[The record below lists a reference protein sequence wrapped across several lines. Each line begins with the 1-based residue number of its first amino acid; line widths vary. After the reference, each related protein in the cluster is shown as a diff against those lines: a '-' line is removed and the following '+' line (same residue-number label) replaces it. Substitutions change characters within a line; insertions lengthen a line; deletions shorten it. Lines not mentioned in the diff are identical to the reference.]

1 MHIYI
6 YMESVGIIIIAKD
19 TDKMFLL
26 HRAKKPIVW
35 SSLSGKMDE
44 GETPM
49 ETIKREIKE
58 EIGLDPG
65 KIKGIKE
72 LGVTKTNH
80 HVMVGFVDTEFVVP
94 DLEVEENDDYGWFSQ
109 DEIPSPIHKRWGET
123 FQLIKPYLNLRETIK
138 RQLRRLIK

>member
-1 MHIYI
+1 
-6 YMESVGIIIIAKD
+6 MESVGIIIIAKD

-26 HRAKKPIVW
+26 HRSKKPIVW

-94 DLEVEENDDYGWFSQ
+94 NLEVTENDDYGWFSQ

-138 RQLRRLIK
+138 RQLKRLLK

>member
-1 MHIYI
+1 
-6 YMESVGIIIIAKD
+6 MESVGIIIIAKD

-26 HRAKKPIVW
+26 HRSKKPIVW

-65 KIKGIKE
+65 KIKGIKQ

-138 RQLRRLIK
+138 RQLKRLLK

>member
-1 MHIYI
+1 
-6 YMESVGIIIIAKD
+6 
-19 TDKMFLL
+19 MFLF

-44 GETPM
+44 GESPM

-94 DLEVEENDDYGWFSQ
+94 NLEVTENDDYGWFSQ

-138 RQLRRLIK
+138 RQLKRLLK

>member
-1 MHIYI
+1 M

-26 HRAKKPIVW
+26 HRSKKPIVW

-65 KIKGIKE
+65 KIKGIKQ

-138 RQLRRLIK
+138 RQLKRLLK

>member
-44 GETPM
+44 GESPM

-65 KIKGIKE
+65 RSEEHTSE
-72 LGVTKTNH
+72 LQSH
-80 HVMVGFVDTEFVVP
+80 
-94 DLEVEENDDYGWFSQ
+94 
-109 DEIPSPIHKRWGET
+109 
-123 FQLIKPYLNLRETIK
+123 
-138 RQLRRLIK
+138 

>member
-1 MHIYI
+1 MLFR
-6 YMESVGIIIIAKD
+6 S
-19 TDKMFLL
+19 
-26 HRAKKPIVW
+26 
-35 SSLSGKMDE
+35 
-44 GETPM
+44 
-49 ETIKREIKE
+49 
-58 EIGLDPG
+58 
-65 KIKGIKE
+65 KGIKE